1 MSLKLIITIAL
12 LSFGE
17 LCAQNTSPVYGND
30 PEAGSFY
37 IHDNV
42 KIYYEVYGHG
52 KPFVILHGN
61 GGSIAISES
70 IQDAQLA
77 YGMSRG

>member
-1 MSLKLIITIAL
+1 MKLIITIAL
-12 LSFGE
+12 LSFGG
-17 LCAQNTSPVYGND
+17 LYAQNTSPVYGND
-30 PEAGSFY
+30 PKAGSFY
-37 IHDNV
+37 IHDGV
-42 KIYYEVYGHG
+42 KIYYEDYGHG

-70 IQDAQLA
+70 IQDVQLA

>member
-1 MSLKLIITIAL
+1 MKLIITIAL

-17 LCAQNTSPVYGND
+17 LYAQNTSPVYGND
-30 PEAGSFY
+30 PKAGSFY
-37 IHDNV
+37 IHNGV
-42 KIYYEVYGHG
+42 KIYYEIYGHG
-52 KPFVILHGN
+52 KPLVVLHGN

-70 IQDAQLA
+70 IQDVQLA

>member
-1 MSLKLIITIAL
+1 MKLIITIAL
-12 LSFGE
+12 LSFGG
-17 LCAQNTSPVYGND
+17 LYAQNTSPAYGND
-30 PEAGSFY
+30 PKAGSFY
-37 IHDNV
+37 IRDGV